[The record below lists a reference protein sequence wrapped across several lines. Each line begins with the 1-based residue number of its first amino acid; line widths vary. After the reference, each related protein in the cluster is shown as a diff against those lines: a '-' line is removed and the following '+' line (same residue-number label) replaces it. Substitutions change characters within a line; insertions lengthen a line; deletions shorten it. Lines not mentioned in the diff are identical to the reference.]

1 MESARDSGWEGVKK
15 MKRFGT
21 ILAAAA
27 AALFLFAGQP
37 VQAASVTTAAEAK
50 AAFASFLAG
59 DPGEPL
65 TIDLS
70 TKHARE
76 GIPGSTFSHGEKLT
90 LPALWQRQQQGA
102 AAAMQTTSVYGCSL
116 NYAKIAS
123 ADNGTPLLVLEF
135 RSEDLTFHSTMSEW
149 VISSRTDGL
158 HAVQAFSCGGEHNL
172 EDLYQNG
179 YAAVTS
185 DYYASGIFG
194 SFWYA
199 LQADGRAKRLY
210 QEGWAR
216 EEPMVSYVVSTF
228 VPKKDASAA
237 EAAVDS
243 LVGNSGISYRTNLYY
258 AKIGGTV
265 FGSTGTGEDYSPQ
278 DASLQQAIC
287 QSLGF
292 VYAEPAA
299 MQQYEHDYAQGLG
312 FSGFSGSCEDLP
324 RNSADFTELASCRLR

>member
-1 MESARDSGWEGVKK
+1 

-37 VQAASVTTAAEAK
+37 VQAASVTTAAQAK

-59 DPGEPL
+59 DSKEPV

-70 TKHARE
+70 TAHARQ

-102 AAAMQTTSVYGCSL
+102 ASAMQTTSLYGCSL
-116 NYAKIAS
+116 NYAEITS

-135 RSEDLTFHSTMSEW
+135 RSQDQTFHSPMSEW

-158 HAVQAFSCGGEHNL
+158 HAVQAFYYGGGEHDL

-228 VPKKDASAA
+228 VPKKEASAA

-243 LVGNSGISYRTNLYY
+243 LVRNSGISYRTNLYY
-258 AKIGGTV
+258 AKIGGTI

-278 DASLQQAIC
+278 DVSLQQAIC
-287 QSLGF
+287 SSLGF

-299 MQQYEHDYAQGLG
+299 IQQYEHDYVQGLG
-312 FSGFSGSCEDLP
+312 FSGFFGSCADLP
-324 RNSADFTELASCRLR
+324 GNSADFTELASCQLR